1 MGRATVS
8 AAAAPTPATAIGTA
22 DSTPAGTLDLAI
34 PKLRTGSY
42 FPDWLLER
50 GKRAERALTTVVA
63 TCYLLGVSTRR
74 MDRLVET
81 LGITGLSK
89 SQVSVMAR
97 NSTPRSRR
105 SGPGRWMPARTPSSP
120 LTRWCSRSEKAG
132 AWSTCTPD
140 RHRDQRRRLPR
151 NPRWDVRHRRDGAG
165 WLTFWRSLTAR
176 GLSGVKLVTSDAHA
190 GLVAAIGATLPGAA
204 WQRCGTHYTTNL
216 MAITPKASWPWVRTL
231 LHSVFDQPDAESV
244 DAQYDRVIE
253 ALADK
258 LPKVADH
265 LEAARADLLAF
276 TAFPKAIWR
285 QIWSNNPQERST
297 KRSAA
302 APTLSASS
310 PTATPDPPR
319 RRSPGRT
326 TRRMGRVRRYLG
338 LGSSAKSRADHSS
351 PTEQEATPAALTA

>member
-1 MGRATVS
+1 MVNVHALIATG
-8 AAAAPTPATAIGTA
+8 INA
-22 DSTPAGTLDLAI
+22 DGYREI
-34 PKLRTGSY
+34 
-42 FPDWLLER
+42 
-50 GKRAERALTTVVA
+50 
-63 TCYLLGVSTRR
+63 LGVDVST
-74 MDRLVET
+74 
-81 LGITGLSK
+81 
-89 SQVSVMAR
+89 
-97 NSTPRSRR
+97 
-105 SGPGRWMPARTPSSP
+105 
-120 LTRWCSRSEKAG
+120 AG
-132 AWSTCTPD
+132 
-140 RHRDQRRRLPR
+140 
-151 NPRWDVRHRRDGAG
+151 DGAG

-204 WQRCGTHYTTNL
+204 WQRCRTHYTTNL

-285 QIWSNNPQERST
+285 QIWSNNPRSGST

-310 PTATPDPPR
+310 RPQLPDPPR

-338 LGSSAKSRADHSS
+338 LEVLSKSRADHSS
-351 PTEQEATPAALTA
+351 PTEQEATPAARPPDPTVEESRDELVHHALDLTPTPPPTRQPDPPTTPVKPPDDYQTATAATGPELRKRRSRRKNRCCCRSWKRRT